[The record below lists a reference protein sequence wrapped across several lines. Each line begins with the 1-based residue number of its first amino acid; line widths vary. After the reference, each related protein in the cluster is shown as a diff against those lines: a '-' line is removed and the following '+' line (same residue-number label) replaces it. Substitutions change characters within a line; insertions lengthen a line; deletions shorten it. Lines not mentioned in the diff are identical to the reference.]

1 MTESASRSYQCWKRA
16 IGSRPLTTGSYL
28 HLIALV
34 AVSLLVTAPLGAAFG
49 SAVDVSIGSPGAV
62 TTDAQGA
69 VYFSAQNIVFKLD
82 SAGSLTRVAGN
93 GTPGY
98 SGDGG
103 RAVDA
108 LLNIPYDNYPE
119 LIQDFID
126 NAPLV
131 GGLAVDASGNLYIA
145 DAYNNRI
152 RKVDTAG
159 IITTV
164 VGGGN
169 GNNATG
175 SPALGAAVSWPQGVT
190 IDSGGRLYIT
200 SAWGVLYQ
208 VSTDG
213 VLTILARNNCGPAF
227 ADPGLCTPEQIAI
240 DSSGS
245 IYVPDGYCRVRK
257 VSPDGSIVTV
267 AGNDRPGGGFVV
279 TCGYSGDGGPAI
291 SAALSN
297 MPYAVAVDGLGN
309 LYIADTY
316 NNCIR
321 RVDGT
326 GIITTVAGVCQVSGY
341 SGDGGPATEAHLSRP
356 SGVAID
362 SARNLYIADT
372 GNNRIRKVTPDG
384 IITTIAGDGGEA
396 AAAVEYYYAAWD
408 FYFVTAY
415 SAEAAALDAG
425 AFGGAWKRT
434 GQVFDVWTGPA
445 SQAVPTCRFFNATF
459 APKSSH
465 VYTPY
470 AAECASLKAGTA
482 WQYEGIAFYIRLP
495 DANGVCAAGTIPL
508 YRAYNNGMG
517 GAPNHRYTTSLAT
530 LNQMLAAGW
539 LFEGNGDTKA
549 FACVPQVP

>member
-1 MTESASRSYQCWKRA
+1 MTERTSRSHQCWKRA
-16 IGSRPLTTGSYL
+16 IGCKPLRTGSYVR
-28 HLIALV
+28 LIASV

-62 TTDAQGA
+62 ATDAQGA

-126 NAPLV
+126 NDPLV

-213 VLTILARNNCGPAF
+213 VLTILARNNCGPTF

-356 SGVAID
+356 SGVAVD

-372 GNNRIRKVTPDG
+372 ANNRIRKVTPDG
-384 IITTIAGDGGEA
+384 VINAIAGNGGATATDLPAPVVTIGAGFTGAWYDPAQSGHGLFIEVLTGNRFYASWFAFNPAGTGQAWFTGVGTYSGNTATIASVVIPTGGRWIPNFDPSQ
-396 AAAVEYYYAAWD
+396 VVVNPWGTLSFTFTDCNHGRVD
-408 FYFVTAY
+408 FSSV
-415 SAEAAALDAG
+415 AG
-425 AFGGAWKRT
+425 YGSGNMNLT
-434 GQVFDVWTGPA
+434 
-445 SQAVPTCRFFNATF
+445 
-459 APKSSH
+459 
-465 VYTPY
+465 
-470 AAECASLKAGTA
+470 
-482 WQYEGIAFYIRLP
+482 RL
-495 DANGVCAAGTIPL
+495 TQPL
-508 YRAYNNGMG
+508 GLSC
-517 GAPNHRYTTSLAT
+517 P
-530 LNQMLAAGW
+530 
-539 LFEGNGDTKA
+539 
-549 FACVPQVP
+549 